1 MLSFTTLSSPG
12 MPPKKKRPTLPESDG
27 EEFSDVS
34 SSSDTNTEDE
44 LAEDTWVFP
53 VVALQA
59 KRGEY
64 EAVCE

>member
-1 MLSFTTLSSPG
+1 M
-12 MPPKKKRPTLPESDG
+12 PESDG

-34 SSSDTNTEDE
+34 SGLDTNTEDE
-44 LAEDTWVFP
+44 LAEDTWVFS
-53 VVALQA
+53 VVAPQA